1 MRLGEVLIKHK
12 ALTEDQLQLALDQQS
27 DRGGRIGEVAI
38 AQGYVTPAQVAK
50 ALAEQL
56 GLDYMEELP
65 KERDMALLQNI
76 PLSFAKQYK
85 FLPLGVENGVVRVAT
100 SDPLELMALDD
111 LRIVLGMRY
120 DLFLVPYDI
129 LIKEINQVY
138 SDLGFMGADLGEEDQ
153 QKEESDE
160 EEDIV
165 DLLDAGLD
173 DEAFAIRF
181 VNQLLFRALKQRA
194 SDIHVEP
201 MENDV
206 AVRYRIDGVLHE
218 IVRLKKRWQ
227 NSVTSRI
234 KIMGNLNIAEKRL
247 PQDGRIRL
255 KVAGK
260 DIDIRL
266 STLPTSYGER
276 SVMRLLDRSAVLLS
290 MDSLGFMNRQFKQFE
305 QLIAQPHGII
315 LVTGPTGSGKTT
327 TLYSALSAINTP
339 DKNIITV
346 EDPVEYQLPGIGQV
360 PVNHKINMTFA
371 SALRSI
377 LRQDPDVIM
386 IGEIRDLE
394 TAEIAVQSSLTG
406 HLVLSTIHTN
416 DSASTVTR
424 LVDMGVESFLVAT
437 SVIGI
442 MAQRLIR
449 TLCTCKETYVPTETE
464 LRSIDAG
471 FVESLLSGPP
481 IYKAN
486 GCDECGGTGYRGRKG
501 IYELLMVDEGIQDL
515 ILRKADAAQIKK
527 QALEKGMLNLRQDGL
542 TKVQLGWTTLDEVMR
557 VTQDEIVSTD

>member
-153 QKEESDE
+153 QREESDE